1 MKCHVW
7 ADYISPIFSLFY
19 KNIWG
24 LLTFLSYFDW
34 YSKLHPE
41 EIKHRKHELKQRQ
54 RQSKRLHTAR
64 RKQFTAKQMVAKTS
78 HFFSSLADVICTNS
92 PLERNYQTHQYNKS
106 ICKTLHLFFFNHLC
120 QRLSEFVL
128 KTLIS
133 TITHSLFVC
142 SCYLC
147 IQSCGFQKKE
157 GLWWFIKGKQH

>member
-54 RQSKRLHTAR
+54 RQSKRLHAAR
-64 RKQFTAKQMVAKTS
+64 RKQFTAKQMVAKNKP
-78 HFFSSLADVICTNS
+78 FFSSLADVICTNS
-92 PLERNYQTHQYNKS
+92 LLESNYQTHQYNKS
-106 ICKTLHLFFFNHLC
+106 ICKTLHLFFSTTSVRGLVNSSSRHLF
-120 QRLSEFVL
+120 QQSPIAFLYAPA
-128 KTLIS
+128 IS
-133 TITHSLFVC
+133 VYRTVDFRKRRAFDDS
-142 SCYLC
+142 
-147 IQSCGFQKKE
+147 
-157 GLWWFIKGKQH
+157 